1 MKNVKVK
8 AFNTELEIKRT
19 EKLNKATYLRVD
31 EIKAINKYIALF
43 STNIEPLT
51 VEENYL
57 INLTDQYNI
66 YKVLDIFSDIDLN
79 KFFERVIL

>member
-8 AFNTELEIKRT
+8 AFDTELEIVRT

-51 VEENYL
+51 VGENYL

-66 YKVLDIFSDIDLN
+66 YKVLDIFSDINLN

>member
-8 AFNTELEIKRT
+8 AFDTELEIVRT
-19 EKLNKATYLRVD
+19 EKLNRATYLKVD

-66 YKVLDIFSDIDLN
+66 YKVLDLFSDIDLN
-79 KFFERVIL
+79 EFFERVIL